1 MHSRQSAVSVEPLLL
16 LYANVSDCPCNIT
29 VHLRVFSFWVEDAS
43 KSVGIP
49 FKYFES
55 DGSCLYEMNRTLFC
69 MCWLEV
75 RKSSFALLLLS
86 NSVCH
91 ACVMHVKP
99 GLSGIIRRFIY
110 VSFRIPLVFVGNSAF
125 SFCAF
130 SVFVLSCAPDPTFS
144 HIFFTWEICVSHVT
158 KGPSQSC

>member
-1 MHSRQSAVSVEPLLL
+1 MHSRQSGVSVKPLLL
-16 LYANVSDCPCNIT
+16 LYANVSDCPSNIT

-43 KSVGIP
+43 KLVGIP
-49 FKYFES
+49 LKYFES

-91 ACVMHVKP
+91 ACVMHVNP
-99 GLSGIIRRFIY
+99 GFSGIICHFIC
-110 VSFRIPLVFVGNSAF
+110 VSFRIPLVFVGNSTF
-125 SFCAF
+125 SFVRPRSYIQF
-130 SVFVLSCAPDPTFS
+130 FLSN
-144 HIFFTWEICVSHVT
+144 IFITWEICVRHVT